1 MILTPERRA
10 RWTSWLEQRW
20 YGRVRVPWYLL
31 LLSLVYRIIGALR
44 GFAYRLGLFHRVQLS
59 VPVLVI
65 GNLTLGGTGKT
76 PLTETLVRALTA
88 RGWKPGVV
96 LRGYGGSERGP
107 LRVPADEL
115 ASRVGDEALLLARQ
129 TGVPVA
135 IGADRAAAAQ
145 LLIDQAGVD
154 LIVADDG
161 LQHLRLARDVE
172 VLVIDG
178 RRRYGNRRVLPA
190 GPLREPLTRLA
201 SLPIRVVNGGT
212 PEQGE
217 HPMRVQPVALRD
229 LASGQRMS
237 PESLRGQRAHAV
249 AGIGDPER
257 FFLTLDELG
266 IKIQRHPYPDHHG
279 FRSEDLQFGDGQ
291 PVIVT
296 EKDAVKLAGLA
307 LPPKLWVL
315 EVRIGVPTPLI
326 EQIDRQLRQTR
337 GPGA

>member
-1 MILTPERRA
+1 MKLTSERRA
-10 RWTSWLEQRW
+10 RLTSWLEQRW
-20 YGRVRVPWYLL
+20 YGRVRVPWSLL
-31 LLSLVYRIIGALR
+31 LLSLVYRVVYALR
-44 GFAYRLGLFHRVQLS
+44 GLAYRLGIFHRVRLA

-76 PLTETLVRALTA
+76 PLTETLVRTLQK

-107 LRVPADEL
+107 YRVQGSDSADK
-115 ASRVGDEALLLARQ
+115 VGDEALLLARR

-135 IGADRAAAAQ
+135 IGADRAAAGL
-145 LLIDQAGVD
+145 LLIEQAGVD
-154 LIVADDG
+154 LLVADDG
-161 LQHLRLARDVE
+161 LQHLRLVRDLE

-190 GPLREPLTRLA
+190 GPLREPLRRLQ
-201 SLPIRVVNGGT
+201 SLPLRVVNGGT

-217 HPMRVQPVALRD
+217 WPMQVQPVALRELD
-229 LASGQRMS
+229 SGTRHP
-237 PESLRGQRAHAV
+237 PEMLRGQRAHAV

-266 IKIQRHPYPDHHG
+266 VKLQRHPFPDHHA
-279 FRSEDLQFGDGQ
+279 FRAEDLAFGDSH

-296 EKDAVKLAGLA
+296 EKDAVKLAGLT
-307 LPPKLWVL
+307 LPPKLLVL
-315 EVRIGVPTPLI
+315 EVRIGVPTALI
-326 EQIDRQLRQTR
+326 EQIDAALRQAR
-337 GPGA
+337 RS